1 MPFEASYLGYAFAS
15 AALVY
20 AAVAWFGDRHLSQE
34 YKENLTLWLWGEYES
49 SWSYH
54 YCKFFDAV
62 FGERHLSWRCFFR
75 STIASIFA
83 VLFFYLLFAEMLS
96 IMQPGGR
103 AGGYLPL
110 AQVALFGILIN
121 IIPDYISLYETRWL
135 LKRFGRAKGIH
146 RQLGILIVDL
156 VVTTLI
162 IAPVIALFQWLIGE
176 EGSSI
181 VEIAAV
187 FSAYSLFFYSTFLT
201 SLWAWIFFLSTWLMK
216 IFCRTPL
223 RRLLDVEDKPVAQV
237 ALLGSVLLFLIMII
251 FRPVFEPISKKEVR
265 SIDIALCKM
274 FPGEIC
280 KHLPRLTTD
289 EAAALDFLAQ
299 ACQGGDTAHCFD
311 TAIRYFSGDP
321 KKAFSL
327 FAKACDAGNAVG
339 CFNSGVQYDIG
350 QGVTQDQQRAAALF
364 SKACTGG
371 VAKGCFNAGVQYDTG
386 KGVTQDQQR
395 AAALFSKACTDGE
408 AKGCFNAGVQ
418 YEMGQGVPQDQQRAA
433 ALFSKACHGGH
444 AEGCFSAGV
453 QYDIGK
459 GVTQDRERA
468 AALFSKACTDGH
480 AEGCFNAGV
489 QYDIGQGVTQ
499 DRQRAAALFSKA
511 CAGGEAKGCFNAGV
525 QYETGKGVT
534 QDQQRAAALFLQ
546 ACAGGEA
553 KGCFN
558 AGIQYDTGKGVKQD
572 RERAAALFSKA
583 CTGGETRGCARIGTM
598 RL

>member
-201 SLWAWIFFLSTWLMK
+201 SLWAWIFFPVNLADENFLPHTFKAPVRCGRQAGGAGGITRFSIAFFNYDNFSTCVRTHFKERSK
-216 IFCRTPL
+216 IDRYSAMQDVPRRNMQASAQTNHRRGRRARLFSASVPGRRHSTLLRYRYTLFL
-223 RRLLDVEDKPVAQV
+223 RRSEESLLP
-237 ALLGSVLLFLIMII
+237 
-251 FRPVFEPISKKEVR
+251 FRK
-265 SIDIALCKM
+265 
-274 FPGEIC
+274 
-280 KHLPRLTTD
+280 
-289 EAAALDFLAQ
+289 
-299 ACQGGDTAHCFD
+299 
-311 TAIRYFSGDP
+311 
-321 KKAFSL
+321 SL
-327 FAKACDAGNAVG
+327 RC
-339 CFNSGVQYDIG
+339 
-350 QGVTQDQQRAAALF
+350 
-364 SKACTGG
+364 
-371 VAKGCFNAGVQYDTG
+371 
-386 KGVTQDQQR
+386 
-395 AAALFSKACTDGE
+395 
-408 AKGCFNAGVQ
+408 
-418 YEMGQGVPQDQQRAA
+418 
-433 ALFSKACHGGH
+433 
-444 AEGCFSAGV
+444 
-453 QYDIGK
+453 
-459 GVTQDRERA
+459 
-468 AALFSKACTDGH
+468 
-480 AEGCFNAGV
+480 
-489 QYDIGQGVTQ
+489 
-499 DRQRAAALFSKA
+499 RQRS
-511 CAGGEAKGCFNAGV
+511 
-525 QYETGKGVT
+525 
-534 QDQQRAAALFLQ
+534 RMLQ
-546 ACAGGEA
+546 
-553 KGCFN
+553 
-558 AGIQYDTGKGVKQD
+558 
-572 RERAAALFSKA
+572 
-583 CTGGETRGCARIGTM
+583 
-598 RL
+598 